1 MNDFCVTFRGVRG
14 SYPTPEKNKLKYG
27 GNTACVEVKIGKQLI
42 IIDAGTGIISLGD
55 NLLREHLLSGS
66 DEYSRKKIN
75 ATILLSHTHQD
86 HIQGLPFFNPIYIGS
101 TNLDIFGSDNENNN
115 LKNTLS
121 LLTFDKMFP
130 LTFDEMPAD
139 INIRNFHEKTFLS
152 LDPDSDRLAEIKQIT
167 SDDIQN
173 PDMIEIRCFKSYA
186 HPKEGV
192 LIFKISYKN
201 KTLIYASDKE
211 SYIGGDKKLIQFCR
225 NADVLIHDANYTKED
240 YLSAT
245 NPKQGFGHSTPDMA
259 VKVAQMANVSKLY
272 LFHIGPSYNDE
283 TVDEIEKQL
292 DPYFIEIIN
301 YLIKNGANI
310 NGSKE
315 NRKSIMPI
323 HLAAGTNT
331 AILSYLIKNGAD
343 INIQDEDGNTP
354 LFWAYGGGNKEAVDI
369 LIKAGANK
377 DIKNKNGSLY
387 YQVKS
392 LPVLGINTDF
402 FYSPNN

>member
-245 NPKQGFGHSTPDMA
+245 NPKQGFGHSTPDMT

-283 TVDEIEKQL
+283 TVDEIEKQTKEL
-292 DPYFIEIIN
+292 F
-301 YLIKNGANI
+301 KNTQVAYEG
-310 NGSKE
+310 
-315 NRKSIMPI
+315 
-323 HLAAGTNT
+323 
-331 AILSYLIKNGAD
+331 LS
-343 INIQDEDGNTP
+343 
-354 LFWAYGGGNKEAVDI
+354 V
-369 LIKAGANK
+369 
-377 DIKNKNGSLY
+377 SL
-387 YQVKS
+387 
-392 LPVLGINTDF
+392 L
-402 FYSPNN
+402 